1 MKEDKEWSGLSYQI
15 PDLPALYLVLE
26 KYPENIW

>member
-1 MKEDKEWSGLSYQI
+1 MEEDKEWSGLSYQI
-15 PDLPALYLVLE
+15 PDLLALYLVLE